1 MNITYPC
8 GSSEEDKKI
17 KMVFINEK
25 SIKEENCSRTKPN
38 SYYFDSS
45 IEWMPLNKNAIL
57 HSFKHIEIRSEKLYS
72 LNCPYVCYLHLN

>member
-45 IEWMPLNKNAIL
+45 IE
-57 HSFKHIEIRSEKLYS
+57 
-72 LNCPYVCYLHLN
+72 